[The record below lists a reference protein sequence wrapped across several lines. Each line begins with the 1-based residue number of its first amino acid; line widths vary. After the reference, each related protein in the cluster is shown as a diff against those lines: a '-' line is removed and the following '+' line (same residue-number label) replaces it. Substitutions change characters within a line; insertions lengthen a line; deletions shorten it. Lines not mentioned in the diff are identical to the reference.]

1 MKKLIANGLLGT
13 ALLVTSLS
21 SVANEQQQLLELRNT
36 VLNLVDALVKQ
47 GVLNPDA
54 AQALIKKAETDAA
67 EQAAKQMA
75 AAAPAMDVPVVKA
88 AAESAASSG
97 ASKVVRVPYVPEFVK
112 QEIRDQVR
120 AELREDVLSD
130 VSQKAKQE
138 RWGTPDALPAW
149 ISNIKLYGDARVRNE
164 FNHYGDGNADTLSAE
179 NLNLDIPRVNAAGG
193 ISQAGARAFLNT
205 SDDNNR
211 WRERVRLALRA
222 AVTDHWTFDT
232 RLATGNQ
239 TNPVSTNQTLG
250 NGGQRFSIQ
259 LDRAALLYD
268 LPAEQGVSWLNSTLN
283 FSAGRIANPWV
294 STDLVWD
301 EDLNF
306 DGAAFSLRHL
316 TGEEDGLAGLSN
328 GGRSVFATI
337 GLFPLQ
343 QVEFSSQDKW
353 LAGGQLGVA
362 WEFENQNK
370 LQVASAYYDY
380 IHVVGKR
387 NALGST
393 LRNST
398 QPPFLQKGNLLYNIA
413 NDPNLDGG
421 ANDQLFAL
429 ASDYRLLDLTL
440 SLDLAY
446 LAPYHVIFKGDV
458 VKNLGFDRDE
468 IVTRTGGVTYL
479 YPISDRTLGWLFEVV
494 TGWPQVNKFRDW
506 QISASY
512 RYLQRDAVLDAFTES
527 DFHLGGTDA
536 KGWVLGGK
544 YGLARNTWL
553 QLRYLSSNAIDGPPL
568 DIDTLQVD
576 LNAKF

>member
-1 MKKLIANGLLGT
+1 MKKSIALGLLGS
-13 ALLVTSLS
+13 LLLLS
-21 SVANEQQQLLELRNT
+21 AASAVADEKQELLKLKNT
-36 VLNLVDALVKQ
+36 VVNLVDALVKQ
-47 GVLNPDA
+47 GVLQPELA
-54 AQALIKKAETDAA
+54 AALVKQAETDAA
-67 EQAAKQMA
+67 AQTAQQVTEA
-75 AAAPAMDVPVVKA
+75 AAQPAPTAL
-88 AAESAASSG
+88 AESTEQTPAAVN
-97 ASKVVRVPYVPEFVK
+97 SKVVRVGYVPEFVK
-112 QEIRDQVR
+112 KEIREQVR
-120 AELREDVLSD
+120 AELREDVLTD

-149 ISNIKLYGDARVRNE
+149 INSIKISGDARVRNE
-164 FNHYGDGNADTLSAE
+164 YNKYGKDNADTLSAQ
-179 NLNLDIPRVNAAGG
+179 NLYLDIPRVNAAGG

-211 WRERVRLALRA
+211 WRERVRLNLRA

-232 RLATGNQ
+232 RVATGSQ

-250 NGGQRFSIQ
+250 NSGQRFSIL
-259 LDRAALLYD
+259 LDRAALLYE
-268 LPAEQGVSWLNSTLN
+268 LPAEQGMSWLNSNLN

-306 DGAAFSLRHL
+306 DGAALSLRRAI
-316 TGEEDGLAGLSN
+316 GQEDGIGGLGPS
-328 GGRSVFATI
+328 GRAVFATI

-343 QVEFSSQDKW
+343 QVDFSSQDKW
-353 LAGGQLGVA
+353 LAGGQLGAA

-370 LQVASAYYDY
+370 LQFATAYYKY
-380 IHVVGKR
+380 IHITGKK

-398 QPPFLQKGNLLYNIA
+398 QPGFLQKGNLLYNIA

-421 ANDQLFAL
+421 ANDALFAL
-429 ASDYRLLDLTL
+429 AADYHLLDMNL
-440 SLDLAY
+440 SLDLATF
-446 LAPYHVIFKGDV
+446 APYHVIFKGDV

-468 IVTRTGGVTYL
+468 VARRTGGVTYL
-479 YPISDRTLGWLFEVV
+479 YSNSERTLGWLFEMVA
-494 TGWPQVNKFRDW
+494 GWPQVVKFRDW
-506 QISASY
+506 QVSASY
-512 RYLQRDAVLDAFTES
+512 RYLQRDAVLDAFTDS

-536 KGWVLGGK
+536 KGWVIGGK

-553 QLRYLSSNAIDGPPL
+553 QLRYLSSEAIDGPPL
-568 DIDTLQVD
+568 GIDTLQVD

>member
-1 MKKLIANGLLGT
+1 MNKRIIHSLLGSV
-13 ALLVTSLS
+13 LL
-21 SVANEQQQLLELRNT
+21 ANTLPVCADEQQQLLELKNT
-36 VLNLVDALVKQ
+36 VINLVDALLKQ
-47 GVLNPDA
+47 GVLNEEA
-54 AQALIKKAETDAA
+54 AQNLIKKAETDAA
-67 EQAAKQMA
+67 IQTKAQVAE
-75 AAAPAMDVPVVKA
+75 AAPAAEETKLVGAP
-88 AAESAASSG
+88 AAES
-97 ASKVVRVPYVPEFVK
+97 KVTRVAYVPEFVK
-112 QEIRDQVR
+112 KEIRDQVR
-120 AELREDVLSD
+120 AELRDDVLTD
-130 VSQKAKQE
+130 VAQKAKQE
-138 RWGTPDALPAW
+138 RWGTPDALPEW
-149 ISNIKLYGDARVRNE
+149 INRIKISGDARVRNE
-164 FNHYGDGNADTLSAE
+164 FNQYGRDNADTLSAS
-179 NLNLDIPRVNAAGG
+179 NLYFDIPRVNAAGG

-211 WRERVRLALRA
+211 WRERVRLDLKA
-222 AVTDHWTFDT
+222 AITDRWTFDA
-232 RLATGNQ
+232 RVATGNQ
-239 TNPVSTNQTLG
+239 LNPVSTNQTLG

-259 LDRAALLYD
+259 LDRASLRYD
-268 LPAEQGVSWLNSTLN
+268 LPAEQSPHWLASELSFT
-283 FSAGRIANPWV
+283 AGRIANPWV

-306 DGAAFSLRHL
+306 DGAALSLRHAI
-316 TGEEDGLAGLSN
+316 GQEDGLEVAG
-328 GGRSVFATI
+328 GAGRSVFATL

-343 QVEFSSQDKW
+343 QVDFSSQDKW
-353 LAGGQLGVA
+353 LAGGQVGVG

-380 IHVVGKR
+380 IHIVGKK

-429 ASDYRLLDLTL
+429 ASDYRLLDVTA

-458 VKNLGFDRDE
+458 VKNLGFDRNE
-468 IVTRTGGVTYL
+468 INKRTGGVTYL
-479 YPISDRTLGWLFEVV
+479 YPIKERTLGWLFEVV
-494 TGWPQVNKFRDW
+494 GGWPQVTKFRDW
-506 QISASY
+506 QVSASY
-512 RYLQRDAVLDAFTES
+512 RYLQRDAVLDAFTDS

-536 KGWVLGGK
+536 KGWIIGGK

-553 QLRYLSSNAIDGPPL
+553 QVRYLSSDEIDGPPL
-568 DIDTLQVD
+568 AIDTLQVD